1 MLGPNDMLQ
10 QSRLRTASCVDASSS
25 ERTETGIGFGGAAGL
40 SSPFTP
46 AAWLGYN
53 VPKTRNKK
61 MKVIFIEDVPNVGRA
76 GEIRDVADGYGRN
89 YLIPKKLAAIA
100 SESAIGDA
108 RAQMEKRVREKAKTE
123 SELRQLAA
131 QIDGKEVVVMAKTGG
146 KDKLYGS
153 VTSEDIAF
161 ALLEALDVTVDKRK
175 IEMSESIRQVGS
187 YDVTIRLGTDIA
199 PSIKVIV
206 KQQES

>member
-1 MLGPNDMLQ
+1 
-10 QSRLRTASCVDASSS
+10 
-25 ERTETGIGFGGAAGL
+25 
-40 SSPFTP
+40 
-46 AAWLGYN
+46 
-53 VPKTRNKK
+53 

-76 GEIRDVADGYGRN
+76 GEIIDVADGYGRN

-108 RAQMEKRVREKAKTE
+108 RAQMERRVREKAKTE

>member
-1 MLGPNDMLQ
+1 
-10 QSRLRTASCVDASSS
+10 
-25 ERTETGIGFGGAAGL
+25 
-40 SSPFTP
+40 
-46 AAWLGYN
+46 
-53 VPKTRNKK
+53 

-199 PSIKVIV
+199 PSIKVTV

>member
-1 MLGPNDMLQ
+1 
-10 QSRLRTASCVDASSS
+10 
-25 ERTETGIGFGGAAGL
+25 
-40 SSPFTP
+40 
-46 AAWLGYN
+46 
-53 VPKTRNKK
+53 

-175 IEMSESIRQVGS
+175 IEMPESIRQVGS

-199 PSIKVIV
+199 PSIKVTV

>member
-1 MLGPNDMLQ
+1 
-10 QSRLRTASCVDASSS
+10 
-25 ERTETGIGFGGAAGL
+25 
-40 SSPFTP
+40 
-46 AAWLGYN
+46 
-53 VPKTRNKK
+53 

-161 ALLEALDVTVDKRK
+161 ALQALDLFQDDQCFSLR
-175 IEMSESIRQVGS
+175 
-187 YDVTIRLGTDIA
+187 DIQAKFFGFAQHIAA
-199 PSIKVIV
+199 PG
-206 KQQES
+206 

>member
-1 MLGPNDMLQ
+1 
-10 QSRLRTASCVDASSS
+10 
-25 ERTETGIGFGGAAGL
+25 
-40 SSPFTP
+40 
-46 AAWLGYN
+46 
-53 VPKTRNKK
+53 